1 MYASTLGLH
10 ESHCLRLLLHLS
22 SGLTIPTSRPAPPTS
37 INQTTMTTPSTSL
50 SSLAR
55 SKLSLSVSSKDTS
68 SLHRW
73 VLLKNSIVRALPLKS
88 SVSPL
93 PSTTASAPQHD
104 DPSQY
109 ASTSNAEYPDEDEED
124 AFVFPA
130 DGVFVD
136 ACGEDTLEEAQ
147 WLDSLLET
155 LGDED
160 EEDDD
165 DDYSSVV
172 DDSQLLSS
180 LASPMSSSDDLSI
193 QAYYLPPI
201 YPPYH
206 PPLVHPSY
214 QFPLYSEE
222 DDDPLP
228 YQGQTADD
236 LEVDD
241 MSMPEAIEDTSDDE
255 SDGPQTPLGQSSLLY
270 LPERRPRLLPPVGPL
285 VYVGTDDSQ
294 FYPFDLDPLPFA
306 SPHQHAAHDETYSSN
321 TTATY
326 QEC

>member
-1 MYASTLGLH
+1 MST
-10 ESHCLRLLLHLS
+10 
-22 SGLTIPTSRPAPPTS
+22 TSF
-37 INQTTMTTPSTSL
+37 SL

-55 SKLSLSVSSKDTS
+55 SKLSLSVGAKDTS

-73 VLLKNSIVRALPLKS
+73 VLLKNSIIHAFPITS
-88 SVSPL
+88 SNSP
-93 PSTTASAPQHD
+93 APPPPQ
-104 DPSQY
+104 DPTQY
-109 ASTSNAEYPDEDEED
+109 ASTSTAEYPDEEED

-136 ACGEDTLEEAQ
+136 DCEDDADTSEEAQ

-160 EEDDD
+160 DDD
-165 DDYSSVV
+165 FSSVT
-172 DDSQLLSS
+172 DDSQLLSP
-180 LASPMSSSDDLSI
+180 LPSPMSSSDDLSI
-193 QAYYLPPI
+193 PAHYLPLI

-214 QFPLYSEE
+214 QFPLCSAE

-228 YQGQTADD
+228 YQGQTPDD

-255 SDGPQTPLGQSSLLY
+255 SDGPETPLGQSSLLY
-270 LPERRPRLLPPVGPL
+270 LPARRQRLPPVGPL

-306 SPHQHAAHDETYSSN
+306 SPHQHPAHDETYSSN